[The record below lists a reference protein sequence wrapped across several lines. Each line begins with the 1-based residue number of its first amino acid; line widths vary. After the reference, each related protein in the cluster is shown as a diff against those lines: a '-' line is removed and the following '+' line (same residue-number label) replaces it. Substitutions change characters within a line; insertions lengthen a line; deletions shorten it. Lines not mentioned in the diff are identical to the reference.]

1 MKRTSGVPDLSDTA
15 LEDHIQHLQS
25 KIDRLSISLDLATA
39 EKQRRLQRSDTTEAQ
54 RKVQSKITEQHSK
67 SLTAHPNLTIGSR
80 VQILNK
86 YRGNKGKIGTV
97 AQISGKTAT
106 VNIASEGNFIKY
118 LSNLKLL
125 KSPR

>member
-1 MKRTSGVPDLSDTA
+1 MARTSGVPELSDTE

-39 EKQRRLQRSDTTEAQ
+39 EKHRRIQKSDKFESQ
-54 RKVQSKITEQHSK
+54 PKVQLPK
-67 SLTAHPNLTIGSR
+67 SSTTQPRLTIGSR

-97 AQISGKTAT
+97 VHLSGKTAT
-106 VNIASEGNFIKY
+106 VNIASEGNFVKY

-125 KSPR
+125 PNQDEE